1 MTQRQTI
8 MDMSHYR
15 ELFLSETRE
24 HIERLNELAVSLE
37 EAPDQRQTIDALFR
51 ETHSIKGMAATMG
64 FSSMATLAHHLE
76 DLMDS
81 CRSSGQAS
89 AAVIDSLCQGIDL
102 LAGLLD
108 DIQNDRPERDM
119 ADSLVPPGEQGPSAS
134 SAEPVATPDR
144 LPAGVTAIGDPE
156 AGDLTT
162 AAAEFQETP
171 ACQVQVRLAEETP
184 ASAARCLLI
193 LRELEKIGAV
203 TSSRPDITTLRQGL
217 PCPQIEVWLQT
228 TRDHAAIESAL
239 SGISSVASVRVGEDR
254 RAVPRRENRAETRSI
269 RVRTDLL
276 DQFIN
281 LTGELVTQRN
291 ILAAASRRKDWDEVN
306 QVLAQAERLIG
317 DLHHQVL
324 QARLMPLESI
334 TGRLPRIVRD
344 LSRSSGKQVTLKM
357 TGTEI
362 GIDRVILEE
371 LNDPLLHLVRNAI
384 DHGIEA
390 VGEIHL
396 AARRE
401 KETVIIEFSDN
412 GKGMDPQGLRRK
424 AVAGGLITSAQAEQL
439 SDPDALMLIC
449 QPGFSTAGQVTDLS
463 GRGVGM
469 DVVKAAVNRLG
480 GTLEISS
487 EIGHGT
493 VFRLR
498 LPLSIAIIRI
508 LLVQCG
514 EVPLAIPMTR
524 VHKTLEIP
532 GYAVQRSGRDRSF
545 RDQEEDVTLVSL
557 AEALGLS
564 GGPATGSIALF
575 VTERHGRRVGLQVD
589 QFLGQREAYIKPV
602 GFPLNRLTGLSGAV
616 IEADGR
622 VVFVIDP
629 PLLLEKHLL
638 AETHRPENRMPLRDF
653 DSGQLE
659 TLKKISNIGMEQAA
673 AALSQMLDRDIR
685 LQAPQV
691 SVTRSSQVADE
702 LGGDTADRAVGVALE
717 IQGDAQGQLLLLLPQ
732 ESTDQLLSLL
742 SDNPG
747 EALEMT
753 EETASALKEVGN
765 IVASAYLSALGNRLK
780 KDLRPAIP
788 RLANDTID
796 MLLDILLPS
805 GDLGLQIETLF
816 FAGGSDHP
824 PVRGHVFLFPD
835 AATVDVFLSA
845 AAEF

>member
-1 MTQRQTI
+1 
-8 MDMSHYR
+8 
-15 ELFLSETRE
+15 
-24 HIERLNELAVSLE
+24 
-37 EAPDQRQTIDALFR
+37 
-51 ETHSIKGMAATMG
+51 
-64 FSSMATLAHHLE
+64 
-76 DLMDS
+76 
-81 CRSSGQAS
+81 
-89 AAVIDSLCQGIDL
+89 
-102 LAGLLD
+102 
-108 DIQNDRPERDM
+108 
-119 ADSLVPPGEQGPSAS
+119 
-134 SAEPVATPDR
+134 
-144 LPAGVTAIGDPE
+144 
-156 AGDLTT
+156 
-162 AAAEFQETP
+162 
-171 ACQVQVRLAEETP
+171 
-184 ASAARCLLI
+184 
-193 LRELEKIGAV
+193 
-203 TSSRPDITTLRQGL
+203 
-217 PCPQIEVWLQT
+217 
-228 TRDHAAIESAL
+228 
-239 SGISSVASVRVGEDR
+239 
-254 RAVPRRENRAETRSI
+254 
-269 RVRTDLL
+269 
-276 DQFIN
+276 
-281 LTGELVTQRN
+281 
-291 ILAAASRRKDWDEVN
+291 
-306 QVLAQAERLIG
+306 
-317 DLHHQVL
+317 
-324 QARLMPLESI
+324 
-334 TGRLPRIVRD
+334 
-344 LSRSSGKQVTLKM
+344 VTLKM

-691 SVTRSSQVADE
+691 SVTRSSQVADD

-780 KDLRPAIP
+780 KNLRPSIP

-796 MLLDILLPS
+796 MLLDNLLPS
-805 GDLGLQIETLF
+805 GNLGLQIETLF